1 MLQAA
6 LCSAGTMGHMS
17 SKLGENVNIYTGE
30 RNRMQAWRDVR
41 SDSGSTTSTT
51 SVGSMPRGRKETDQ
65 DTATDN

>member
-1 MLQAA
+1 MEHGAA
-6 LCSAGTMGHMS
+6 ASMGHMS
-17 SKLGENVNIYTGE
+17 SKLGENVNIYAGE
-30 RNRMQAWRDVR
+30 RNRMQAWRDVC